1 MVKSGTQWY
10 EVEVSLSLDAPRFTG
25 SVDHALDDKGRLVV
39 PARFRERLGT
49 GFILTIAP
57 PDGCLAMYPAATWEA
72 YCERLENAPVKDERY
87 RRFVRHL
94 FAHTDEVSCDP
105 QGRLLV
111 PPALRL
117 YAGITRDCV
126 TIGAFTRAEIWAK
139 ERLGALESVESEA
152 ADFTRELGLY

>member
-1 MVKSGTQWY
+1 M
-10 EVEVSLSLDAPRFTG
+10 PRFTG
-25 SVDHALDDKGRLVV
+25 SVEHALDDKGRLVV
-39 PARFRERLGT
+39 PSRFRERLGS

-57 PDGCLAMYPAATWEA
+57 PDGCLALYPAGTWEA
-72 YCERLENAPVKDERY
+72 ICERLQAAPLKDERY

-111 PPALRL
+111 PPALRT
-117 YAGITRDCV
+117 YGGIVRDCV
-126 TIGAFTRAEIWAK
+126 TLGAFTRVEIWAK
-139 ERLGALESVESEA
+139 DRLGTIASDENEA